1 MSTLSYIRIHSVY
14 TCLAQS
20 LHVSDTVV
28 ETLVLWTFPDL
39 LLACKGNGTGA
50 GDDDDAGT
58 AADDVDDDDEVFASG
73 DAEAG
78 QLSDLVGKQNSLSH
92 DAVQQEGNETQKT
105 VCVLHSLFIA
115 RDVNYCNQFQT
126 ISFNY

>member
-1 MSTLSYIRIHSVY
+1 MYIF
-14 TCLAQS
+14 AQP

-28 ETLVLWTFPDL
+28 ETLVLWVFPDL

-50 GDDDDAGT
+50 GDDGDAGTAAET

-78 QLSDLVGKQNSLSH
+78 QLSDVVGVSD
-92 DAVQQEGNETQKT
+92 DAVQQEVNETQKT
-105 VCVLHSLFIA
+105 VCVLRLIFIA
-115 RDVNYCNQFQT
+115 RDVNYCNQFLT
-126 ISFNY
+126 IIFNY